1 MNFVSS
7 PFQFA
12 FTPPSSPTP
21 TLPGDVINYVV
32 QVNSEIGSLS
42 SDMLSANTSGK
53 IPLSA
58 DFVSQR
64 DAFIAEWSAFR
75 DNYLSVGWSVT
86 IPSSAWDQVA
96 QYESKNEAW
105 RDQWK
110 ALGGIPSAPGPQ
122 DRPAAPDV
130 TGAVKWGAAAVI
142 AAAVGYGVW
151 RFAGPRRSN

>member
-32 QVNSEIGSLS
+32 QVNNEIGSLNN
-42 SDMLSANTSGK
+42 DMLSANASGK
-53 IPLSA
+53 VALPA
-58 DFVSQR
+58 DLLAQH
-64 DAFIAEWSAFR
+64 DAFIVEWNFFR
-75 DNYLSVGWSVT
+75 DNYLSVGWGIT
-86 IPSSAWDQVA
+86 LPSSAWDQVA
-96 QYESKNEAW
+96 QYESKNEW
-105 RDQWK
+105 FRDKWK
-110 ALGGIPSAPGPQ
+110 LLGGNPSGPGPQ
-122 DRPAAPDV
+122 DRPAGPDV